1 MPRRDPF
8 DRLKGVHIAPSS
20 SDQAGQPDQ
29 PRPAS
34 VLDDLR
40 VAERKKRGRQ
50 YERSNPT
57 VSFRGI
63 PTDINEQIVALAE
76 EQRVMAGEIV
86 DILLDFGLTC
96 VERGTLPLEPRPKAT
111 RMTLFPLSNSWQR
124 RQGWSEGNLNP
135 VPQPIPTRK
144 TRKEQKIFAPWKS
157 VVSYRGVG
165 KEMADALRR
174 LADKKHVPVGEVAT
188 VLLKHGLEAYKAGR
202 IRFNPQPLTAR
213 QTLVGWSE

>member
-8 DRLKGVHIAPSS
+8 DRLKGAQITPAESEH
-20 SDQAGQPDQ
+20 AGQPEQ

-40 VAERKKRGRQ
+40 VAEKKKRGRQ
-50 YERSNPT
+50 YEMAHPT

-63 PTDINEQIVALAE
+63 PTDVNEQILAVAG

-86 DILLDFGLTC
+86 DVFLSYGLAC
-96 VERGTLPLEPRPKAT
+96 VDRGTLPLEPRPKAA
-111 RMTLFPLSNSWQR
+111 RMTLFPLSSNFQK
-124 RQGWSEGNLNP
+124 RQGWSEEISNP
-135 VPQPIPTRK
+135 IPKPSPTRK
-144 TRKEQKIFAPWKS
+144 NRREEIAPAAWKL

-165 KEMADALRR
+165 KETAEALRR
-174 LADKKHVPVGEVAT
+174 LANYKYVPVGEVAT

-202 IRFNPQPLTAR
+202 IHFDPQPRSAR
-213 QTLVGWSE
+213 QTLAGWTE

>member
-8 DRLKGVHIAPSS
+8 DRLKGVQITPAESEH
-20 SDQAGQPDQ
+20 AGQPEQ

-40 VAERKKRGRQ
+40 VSEKKKRRRQ
-50 YERSNPT
+50 YEKANPT

-63 PTDINEQIVALAE
+63 PADINEQILTLAG

-86 DILLDFGLTC
+86 EVFLIYGLAC
-96 VERGTLPLEPRPKAT
+96 VDRGTLPLEPRPKAA
-111 RMTLFPLSNSWQR
+111 RMTLFPLSSNWQK
-124 RQGWSEGNLNP
+124 RQGRSEEISNP
-135 VPQPIPTRK
+135 IPKPIPTRK
-144 TRKEQKIFAPWKS
+144 SHKEQKAPAAWKS

-165 KEMADALRR
+165 KETTKTLRL

-202 IRFNPQPLTAR
+202 IHFDPQPLTAR
-213 QTLVGWSE
+213 QTLAGWSE